1 MREGKAFRG
10 FEEAPIDF
18 PPTFKYDVMRT
29 LKRDKS
35 GVGRSSSK
43 RRDKRHRLSPSS
55 HIAEVDEK
63 ELAAGTSLDEG
74 SAKGDEPLGKD
85 AGEDAISVISTA
97 VTTNSQSRP
106 ATALDFSDDDYFA
119 RDLPDPS
126 TGSISNSDG
135 TGFVATAHKVLV
147 SRAAQKAKAKWL
159 SLLSISAPSTP
170 NVFAFGRKPA
180 TTSTDIHTSDD
191 SSPEAEESVRNL
203 SRLSMPNGC
212 AESED
217 LNALPIAE
225 PLPHHKGATSMPDL
239 QLRLTPSKKS
249 GKSAKSAAPILKDG
263 EVTDDEDKG
272 VYDSSSKQRVPSW

>member
-1 MREGKAFRG
+1 MREGKAFKG
-10 FEEAPIDF
+10 FKEAPIAF

-35 GVGRSSSK
+35 GVVRSSSK
-43 RRDKRHRLSPSS
+43 RRDKRHRLSPTS
-55 HIAEVDEK
+55 HISEVDEK
-63 ELAAGTSLDEG
+63 ELAAGTGLDEG
-74 SAKGDEPLGKD
+74 SARGDEPLGKD

-126 TGSISNSDG
+126 TVSVTNSDG
-135 TGFVATAHKVLV
+135 TGLVATAHKMLV

-180 TTSTDIHTSDD
+180 IASTGIHTSDD
-191 SSPEAEESVRNL
+191 SSPEAEEP
-203 SRLSMPNGC
+203 MPNLDHSSVPVAH

-217 LNALPIAE
+217 RSAVTVVE
-225 PLPHHKGATSMPDL
+225 PLPHHKGAASMPDL

-249 GKSAKSAAPILKDG
+249 GKYAKSAAPSLKDV
-263 EVTDDEDKG
+263 EVCDDEEKG